1 MIGAAVAAA
10 ARALGSRGD
19 ATVEIG
25 IENGAALA
33 EGKTMNGRLGVK
45 GGLSVLGTTGVVTP
59 YSCSAWIAAIHRGID
74 VARAAGHR
82 HVAAAT
88 GRASEAAVRARY
100 GLPETALIDMGDFA
114 GGVLKYLRRRPVAR
128 LSLAGGFAK
137 MCKLAQGYLDLHS
150 ARGQVDT
157 GRLADALAGAR
168 RGAGDGRG
176 RAPGDERRR
185 GSRPSRRCRCGSAWP
200 PSSPRAPGRWRKR
213 SPAPRRRRDA
223 WRSTARGGFWP

>member
-1 MIGAAVAAA
+1 
-10 ARALGSRGD
+10 
-19 ATVEIG
+19 
-25 IENGAALA
+25 
-33 EGKTMNGRLGVK
+33 MNGRLGVK

-157 GRLADALAGAR
+157 GRLADALAALGAAPETVADAR
-168 RGAGDGRG
+168 RAASAGAVRALLDDADAERLAAVVAARARAVAQEVAGPRVAVETLAFDRAGRLLAVAG
-176 RAPGDERRR
+176 QD
-185 GSRPSRRCRCGSAWP
+185 
-200 PSSPRAPGRWRKR
+200 
-213 SPAPRRRRDA
+213 DV
-223 WRSTARGGFWP
+223 